1 MNPDQLNHELILRH
15 LDGRLS
21 PEQQAEVARLLR
33 VDASARA
40 FLREVAE
47 QAVMVAELERITT
60 YREQAAQP
68 VSFPRQPKKSPSAKL
83 IAVDFR
89 TWQWRLAAAAAL
101 ALLIGFAF
109 RLLPASRPGLVRV
122 SKVTGASQLFGAN
135 GRVQNALTAGTV
147 LGIGDTVETPSCG
160 AWIELRLKD
169 GSALTL
175 AGHSTLRILE
185 PDGGRPRFKLIQ
197 GSLWRRPGTG
207 HTTTTVLIDTPTV
220 VAELPAAQFDVQT
233 SSDKTLVRVNEGL
246 ARVRS
251 QWDASFIEV
260 TKGHQVAAA
269 LGRKEPLATVPQ
281 PEPINYW
288 ACDLR
293 QVPEV
298 ILGRWLP
305 PGGTERARL
314 GAEPLLWPVSE
325 RTSVMLYAAALAAWK
340 STEHPVLLHED
351 SKLVFRGR
359 TERAHTVRFGFSAQ
373 KIRGVFA
380 GKFEVDIPSAE
391 LGPAGSTWAV
401 AIPLA
406 KFRPLQPELSSSPE
420 GLELTDVYALTVKDD
435 AGLEINHIELTPSPQ
450 P

>member
-1 MNPDQLNHELILRH
+1 MNPGQPNHELLLRH
-15 LDGRLS
+15 LDGRLT
-21 PEQQAEVARLLR
+21 PEEQAEVARHLR
-33 VDASARA
+33 EDASARA

-47 QAVMVAELERITT
+47 QAVMVAELERIGAC
-60 YREQAAQP
+60 REELTRP
-68 VSFPRQPKKSPSAKL
+68 GSFPEEARKRSFPKVIP
-83 IAVDFR
+83 VDFR
-89 TWQWRLAAAAAL
+89 TWQWGLAAVAAIAL
-101 ALLIGFAF
+101 PIGFTL
-109 RLLPASRPGLVRV
+109 LLPPTNHPGTVQV

-135 GRVQNALTAGTV
+135 GRIQNALTIGTT

-169 GSALTL
+169 GSALTI

-207 HTTTTVLIDTPTV
+207 QTTTTVLIDTPTV
-220 VAELPAAQFDVQT
+220 AAELPAAQFDVQT

-246 ARVRS
+246 ARVRP
-251 QWDASFIEV
+251 QWDASSLEV

-269 LGRKEPLATVPQ
+269 LGRKEPLAMVPQ

-288 ACDLR
+288 ACDLW

-314 GAEPLLWPVSE
+314 GVEPLLWPVSE
-325 RTSVMLYAAALAAWK
+325 QTSVMLYAAALAAWK

-359 TERAHTVRFGFSAQ
+359 TERSHTVRFGFSAQ

-380 GKFEVDIPSAE
+380 GKFEVDIPTAE
-391 LGPAGSTWAV
+391 LGPAGATWEIAL
-401 AIPLA
+401 PLGR
-406 KFRPLQPELSSSPE
+406 FRPLQPQLSGSPD

-435 AGLEINHIELTPSPQ
+435 AGLEINHIELTPPPQ